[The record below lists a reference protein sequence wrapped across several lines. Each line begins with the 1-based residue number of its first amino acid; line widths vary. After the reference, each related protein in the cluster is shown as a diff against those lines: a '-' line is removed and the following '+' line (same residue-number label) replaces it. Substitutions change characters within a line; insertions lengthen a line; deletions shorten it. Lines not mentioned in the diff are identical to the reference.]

1 MRQPYKPEHHFA
13 IQGNNIMLGSFLTND
28 PDIPMNTERE
38 WQYGINDPASAGDI
52 TMNTEREW
60 QNGNTTEII
69 ESQKKTIAICM
80 AQVSHRWHLLKML
93 HDRILVTERSRGA
106 AGDGRTKSTS
116 KRSREMHPDHH

>member
-1 MRQPYKPEHHFA
+1 MTTGNQIFNIGMRQPYKPEHHFA

-69 ESQKKTIAICM
+69 ESQKKNHCDLYGASKSPM
-80 AQVSHRWHLLKML
+80 AFVE
-93 HDRILVTERSRGA
+93 DVT
-106 AGDGRTKSTS
+106 
-116 KRSREMHPDHH
+116 

>member
-1 MRQPYKPEHHFA
+1 MTTGNQIFNIGMRQPYKPEHHFA

-28 PDIPMNTERE
+28 PDIP
-38 WQYGINDPASAGDI
+38 
-52 TMNTEREW
+52 MNTEREW